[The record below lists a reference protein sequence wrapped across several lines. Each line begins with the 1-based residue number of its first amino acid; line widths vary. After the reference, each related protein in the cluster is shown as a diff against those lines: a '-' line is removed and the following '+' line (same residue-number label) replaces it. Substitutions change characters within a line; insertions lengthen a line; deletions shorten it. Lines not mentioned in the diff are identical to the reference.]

1 MIHSIS
7 MHLQRSCCDLSRSF
21 PLSSPLLALSL
32 VSSPLPL
39 LSPMPFFVGTW
50 CHLNDNE
57 SADLIICSSVCLSIH
72 SFISQ
77 PLCLSTSLSMY
88 LPISLSLSLSFSFDL
103 YSLSLSLASHLIF
116 FCASEYLSVSLL
128 ASPTAFQSTDLFVC
142 LLVNLTL

>member
-72 SFISQ
+72 SFPNLSAYQ
-77 PLCLSTSLSMY
+77 PLYLCICQSLCLFLCLSHLTCTLFPCLSLHIWFFSVPQNICLSVY
-88 LPISLSLSLSFSFDL
+88 LPVLLPFSRP
-103 YSLSLSLASHLIF
+103 I
-116 FCASEYLSVSLL
+116 CLSVFLL
-128 ASPTAFQSTDLFVC
+128 I
-142 LLVNLTL
+142 